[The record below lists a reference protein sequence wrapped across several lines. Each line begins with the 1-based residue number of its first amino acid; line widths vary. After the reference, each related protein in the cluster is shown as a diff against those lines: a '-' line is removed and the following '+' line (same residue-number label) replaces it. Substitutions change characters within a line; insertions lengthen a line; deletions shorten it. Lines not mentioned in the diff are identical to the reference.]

1 MTHQVRAEPEE
12 SHSSPATAASPVARV
27 YDRVAPLYDLYTS
40 PMERLGG
47 VQARR
52 RLMALARGRVL
63 EVGVG
68 TGLNL
73 EHYPDGVQLT
83 GLDISGRMLERAR
96 RRAAALG
103 RDLRLVE
110 DDVEHLEFAD
120 HSFDTVT
127 ATCVFCSVA
136 DPVQGLREVRRVV
149 RPDGQVLLYEHV
161 RPSGRLLGAL
171 FDLLTPL
178 TRRLFGP
185 SINRRTEDNVR
196 TAALRIIDVRRRG
209 IWREIVAVP

>member
-1 MTHQVRAEPEE
+1 MDSPGPT
-12 SHSSPATAASPVARV
+12 SSSVARV
-27 YDRVAPLYDLYTS
+27 YDRVASLYDVYTS

-47 VQARR
+47 NDARE
-52 RLMALARGRVL
+52 RLLSRARGRVL

-73 EHYPDGVQLT
+73 GHYPPGIDLT
-83 GLDISGRMLERAR
+83 GLDISSGMLERAR
-96 RRAAALG
+96 ARAERLG
-103 RDLRLVE
+103 LSVHLAQGDI
-110 DDVEHLEFAD
+110 EHLEFPD
-120 HSFDTVT
+120 DMFDTVT
-127 ATCVFCSVA
+127 GTCVFCSVA

-161 RPSGRLLGAL
+161 RPTGRVMGAV

-185 SINRRTEDNVR
+185 SINRPTEANVR
-196 TAALRIIDVRRRG
+196 AAGLRIVDVRRRG
-209 IWREIVAVP
+209 IWREILAVPE